1 MRTTR
6 TILVITTA
14 TWVLGIA
21 ATVSKAAFGFAL
33 PVQDGSGLG
42 LADATADDRG
52 RGRGHGAAGCKGM
65 ANVSI
70 GPGILTPGRTLLLL
84 SALLTQDTAVGR
96 RVVCWTTS
104 VGVVQAPWGA
114 VSAEG
119 RPVLLTSR
127 GSGERGGSERSCD
140 TVSLVVFDF
149 DGYLAIIIIIVFG
162 LDGHLGGSV
171 HGRTN
176 APVALDQATD
186 ALDESCIDGHCVS
199 SASHLIDGVVEMHQ
213 GNRGVEIGTGLRP
226 KTLSVAVVVA
236 VAVVVGAH
244 CDDEVTAVGD
254 GMMERGKE
262 KQDTRGQ
269 AAKISLHA
277 FNKETEGT
285 TRVTRDFLFCARNHN
300 LVTCTF
306 LSHWPILDSIRKKTI
321 LLLLHL
327 LAIPALEPL
336 SNKTQPTWKP
346 PPSRTCAQLLFL
358 IVVHPC
364 CLTIIHAIR
373 EVINQVNDSWGE
385 MHSLHW

>member
-1 MRTTR
+1 VGWTSHSHSSSLETTGRTVRTTG
-6 TILVITTA
+6 TILVIATA

-213 GNRGVEIGTGLRP
+213 GIRGVEIGTGLRP

-236 VAVVVGAH
+236 AVVVVVGAH

-254 GMMERGKE
+254 GMMERGRRSR
-262 KQDTRGQ
+262 TRGGRQ
-269 AAKISLHA
+269 QRFH
-277 FNKETEGT
+277 F
-285 TRVTRDFLFCARNHN
+285 TRLTKK
-300 LVTCTF
+300 
-306 LSHWPILDSIRKKTI
+306 RK
-321 LLLLHL
+321 
-327 LAIPALEPL
+327 
-336 SNKTQPTWKP
+336 
-346 PPSRTCAQLLFL
+346 
-358 IVVHPC
+358 
-364 CLTIIHAIR
+364 
-373 EVINQVNDSWGE
+373 
-385 MHSLHW
+385 